1 MKNDQMN
8 HRRKQI
14 PGLAFLVFVLS
25 LIGGHGGTIQ
35 FEVHHQFG
43 NQPLVL
49 NSLRYQGAE
58 TVAFSRVSYL
68 LSQIAFQQPD
78 GSWMELKDQYALIDV
93 GSRRTAFTMR
103 NVPSGSYQAIR
114 FSVGLPEA
122 ANHGD
127 PATYP
132 ADHPLNPNV
141 NRLHWNWQGGYVF
154 LALEGKHRHHKTEID
169 GFVYHL
175 ANDHHLSTV
184 QLKSSFQLRS
194 RSLIRLSF
202 DLRELLRGSR
212 PLSFVSDGNSSH
224 SRKGDPI
231 ARTLV
236 ANMQSS
242 FSIQE
247 TSQPATAATIPKVP
261 PLPLPDLFTPFPFK
275 TSRFFPKPSLPRDNP
290 LLEERVSL
298 GRKLFHDPTL
308 SRDGSISCATC
319 HHHDRAFTDGR
330 ALAKGIDGQTGER
343 NSMPLFNLA
352 WNSSFF
358 WDGRA
363 KSLREQVLQPIEDHR
378 EMAADLDTVVATLEK
393 TSRSDFEK
401 AFGPGEVTEEKIA
414 FALENFLLTLT
425 SYDSKF
431 DRAISG
437 KAELSE
443 IEQRGMKLFF
453 TEYEPR
459 SGQFGA
465 DCFHCH
471 GGANFSDHQL
481 HDNGL
486 GASFKTPSLRN
497 LSYTAPYMHDGRF
510 KSLEEVIAHYSGPIN
525 RSDTLDPNLAKH
537 PRSGLQLS
545 EDQQKAL
552 LAFLKTLDDPKYR

>member
-1 MKNDQMN
+1 MS
-8 HRRKQI
+8 
-14 PGLAFLVFVLS
+14 V
-25 LIGGHGGTIQ
+25 
-35 FEVHHQFG
+35 E
-43 NQPLVL
+43 
-49 NSLRYQGAE
+49 
-58 TVAFSRVSYL
+58 
-68 LSQIAFQQPD
+68 
-78 GSWMELKDQYALIDV
+78 
-93 GSRRTAFTMR
+93 RTT
-103 NVPSGSYQAIR
+103 
-114 FSVGLPEA
+114 
-122 ANHGD
+122 
-127 PATYP
+127 
-132 ADHPLNPNV
+132 
-141 NRLHWNWQGGYVF
+141 
-154 LALEGKHRHHKTEID
+154 
-169 GFVYHL
+169 
-175 ANDHHLSTV
+175 
-184 QLKSSFQLRS
+184 
-194 RSLIRLSF
+194 RSL
-202 DLRELLRGSR
+202 
-212 PLSFVSDGNSSH
+212 
-224 SRKGDPI
+224 
-231 ARTLV
+231 
-236 ANMQSS
+236 
-242 FSIQE
+242 
-247 TSQPATAATIPKVP
+247 VP
-261 PLPLPDLFTPFPFK
+261 
-275 TSRFFPKPSLPRDNP
+275 
-290 LLEERVSL
+290 
-298 GRKLFHDPTL
+298 
-308 SRDGSISCATC
+308 
-319 HHHDRAFTDGR
+319 
-330 ALAKGIDGQTGER
+330 
-343 NSMPLFNLA
+343 
-352 WNSSFF
+352 
-358 WDGRA
+358 
-363 KSLREQVLQPIEDHR
+363 
-378 EMAADLDTVVATLEK
+378 
-393 TSRSDFEK
+393 FEK